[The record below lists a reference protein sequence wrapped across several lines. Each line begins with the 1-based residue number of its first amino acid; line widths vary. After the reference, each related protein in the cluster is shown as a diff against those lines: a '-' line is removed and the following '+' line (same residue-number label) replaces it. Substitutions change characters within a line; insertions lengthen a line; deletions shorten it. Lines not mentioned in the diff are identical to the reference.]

1 VLLRRSVLLACLA
14 VVGCEVRTPRE
25 RALAGYVAAIDP
37 DATVPEFTSRLRRL
51 PPYPQRSVELA
62 RHTTD
67 IGGFLHV
74 QGCALGERIG
84 ERNSGLGR
92 VMVGSQRWV
101 YEARFLH
108 DAGVCLPVMEASER
122 AELQV
127 VVDEKRAGLPAVV
140 WNAIWGGPEIQHL
153 LALSGRDLDPGAT
166 GAAGPAADALATLR
180 RLAED
185 PLHVTSHELEGALGS
200 LRGNT
205 VGGDVL
211 RALEVLAHFL
221 GAAADRLEAAA
232 GAPDCPRLRAVFER
246 DYVGELQ
253 PYIARTH
260 RAGATL
266 LPVLRDL
273 YDETAARLPAELPA
287 LAAYREQLAP
297 AGVWARYEAAL
308 ARHTAAWRV
317 IGERCDFL
325 PGAPSSP
332 AGP

>member
-1 VLLRRSVLLACLA
+1 VLLACVA
-14 VVGCEVRTPRE
+14 VLGCDVRAPRE
-25 RALAGYVAAIDP
+25 RALAAYVEAIDP
-37 DATVPEFTSRLRRL
+37 DAAVPTFTSKLQRL
-51 PPYPQRSVELA
+51 PPYPQRSVELP

-67 IGGFLHV
+67 ISGFLHV

-101 YEARFLH
+101 YESSFLR
-108 DAGVCLPVMEASER
+108 DAEVCLPMMEASER
-122 AELQV
+122 GELQV
-127 VVDEKRAGLPAVV
+127 VVDEKRAALAAVV
-140 WNAIWGGPEIQHL
+140 WNAIWAGPEIQHL
-153 LALSGRDLDPGAT
+153 LALSGHDLDPGAT

-180 RLAED
+180 RLADD
-185 PLHVTSHELEGALGS
+185 PLHVTSRELEGALGS

-205 VGGDVL
+205 VGGDTL
-211 RALEVLAHFL
+211 RAIEVLGHFL
-221 GAAADRLEAAA
+221 GAAADQLEAAA
-232 GAPDCPRLRAVFER
+232 AAPDCPRLRAVFEH

-266 LPVLRDL
+266 LPVLRYL

-287 LAAYREQLAP
+287 LAAYRQQLAP
-297 AGVWARYEAAL
+297 AGVWDRYEAAL

-317 IGERCDFL
+317 VGERCDFL
-325 PGAPSSP
+325 PAAPSPP